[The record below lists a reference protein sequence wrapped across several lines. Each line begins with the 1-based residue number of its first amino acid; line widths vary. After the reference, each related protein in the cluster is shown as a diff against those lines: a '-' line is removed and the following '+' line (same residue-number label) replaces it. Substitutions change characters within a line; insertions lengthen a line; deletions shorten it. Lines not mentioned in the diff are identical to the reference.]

1 MPGPVFGA
9 EDAKE
14 KVFVFR
20 CILGQ
25 GVLGGINANHFRT
38 MMGTVMG
45 VHLGCCGSTKEGHLF
60 YPFLSL
66 GEATL
71 ELSCEAHVGVN
82 KGEE

>member
-1 MPGPVFGA
+1 MPKKRSLSSGAFGGRVWWG
-9 EDAKE
+9 DKH
-14 KVFVFR
+14 
-20 CILGQ
+20 
-25 GVLGGINANHFRT
+25 ANHFRT